1 VTDNPLIL
9 WSHALAALLFGVLA
23 VWALRRKALPV
34 PARPLALACALTAL
48 WSVTVA
54 GIGGADLATRMAEA
68 VRNLA
73 WLGFML
79 ALLRRGPPSPER
91 LALGAMHGVLI
102 VVILVSAGLAVV
114 ETGLDPGD
122 LRESVIAA
130 ALVLRMIVAVGALV
144 LVHNLHFSVFSSQRG
159 GILLVTAALGIIWFG
174 HLIVLTIAF
183 AGGGWPDGVLLVRG
197 ILFSL
202 LAPMLAI
209 GLQRKG
215 GWTVQLSRTVAYQSL
230 SLIAIGVYLLLMA
243 VATSVIGAL
252 AGAYARPA
260 QVALVIGSTAALLA
274 LMLSPWAK
282 AWVKVKVAKHF
293 FRHRYD
299 YRSEWLRFTDTL
311 GRPGEDA
318 APLGERIVKA
328 VAELVDSPGGLLLV
342 PDGAGLGAGASWNWR
357 ADDAAPVDE
366 GFARTLHDGRII
378 ELLVDPGDA
387 PLWMQQ
393 RRDAW
398 AVVPLVHFGALAG
411 AILLARPPIDRRLDW
426 EDFDLLKTAGRQ
438 VASYLAEERA
448 HEALADSRRF
458 EEFNRRFAF
467 ILHDVKNLVS
477 QLTLVA
483 RNAERHADNP
493 EFRSDMIATL
503 KESAGR
509 MTDLLARLS
518 QHQGGRAEPMRAAD
532 ITRVAESVAARQR
545 ARHPVVVTGV
555 RGALAHA
562 DPARLEQILGHLVQ
576 NAIEASPPHEPVT
589 LDLHASA
596 QEIAIE
602 VVDRGTGMSPAFI
615 RDQLFRPFVSSKSG
629 GFGLGAFE
637 ARQLAVSMG
646 GRVEVSSREGQGT
659 RFRVL
664 LAPARADDVLEQ
676 AA

>member
-1 VTDNPLIL
+1 MSGDSLIL
-9 WSHALAALLFGVLA
+9 WSHALAALLFGALG
-23 VWALRRKALPV
+23 VWALRRDALPV

-48 WSVTVA
+48 WSVAVA
-54 GIGGADLATRMAEA
+54 GIGGGDLATRLAEA

-79 ALLRRGPPSPER
+79 ALLRRGPASPER
-91 LALGAMHGVLI
+91 VALGAMHGVLI
-102 VVILVSAGLAVV
+102 VVILTCTMLAVV
-114 ETGLDPGD
+114 EAALDPGP
-122 LRESVIAA
+122 LRTSVVAA

-159 GILLVTAALGIIWFG
+159 GILLVTAALGVFW
-174 HLIVLTIAF
+174 LANLVVLTIAF
-183 AGGGWPDGVLLVRG
+183 AGGGWPVGVQLARG

-202 LAPMLAI
+202 LAPMLAA

-230 SLIAIGVYLLLMA
+230 SLLAIGAYILLMA
-243 VATSVIGAL
+243 FATSAVGTL
-252 AGAYARPA
+252 AGEHARSA

-274 LMLSPWAK
+274 LLLSPWAR

-299 YRSEWLRFTDTL
+299 YRHEWLRFTDTI

-318 APLGERIVKA
+318 AALDERIVKA

-342 PDGAGLGAGASWNWR
+342 PDGAGLGAGAAWNWH

-366 GFARTLHDGRII
+366 GFTRTLQDGRIV
-378 ELLVDPGDA
+378 ELLADPGDA
-387 PLWMQQ
+387 PLWIQQ

-398 AVVPLVHFGALAG
+398 AVVPLVHFGSLAG

-493 EFRSDMIATL
+493 EFRADMIATL

-518 QHQGGRAEPMRAAD
+518 HHQGGRAEAMRAAD
-532 ITRVAESVAARQR
+532 VTAVAERVALRHR
-545 ARHPVVVTGV
+545 TRHPVVVTGM

-576 NAIEASPPHEPVT
+576 NATEASPPSEPVT
-589 LDLHASA
+589 IDIRATVH
-596 QEIAIE
+596 E
-602 VVDRGTGMSPAFI
+602 VTVEVIDRGTGMSPGFI
-615 RDQLFRPFVSSKSG
+615 RDQLFRPFVSSKAG

-637 ARQLAVSMG
+637 ARQLAIAMG
-646 GRVEVSSREGQGT
+646 GRVEVTSREGQGT
-659 RFRVL
+659 RFSVT
-664 LAPARADDVLEQ
+664 LAPARAGDVLEQ